1 MCSWQAHAL
10 QKELEDERRLAEE
23 LRRAWEQ
30 EREERDRERGEYNE
44 LIEQHRVTENERDAA
59 LQAAEE
65 HVRSAARDE
74 TAAAA
79 ARAEGA
85 AADAARVEAFR
96 EQARTLQVALQ
107 EARSETRTVRAR
119 EEESVLALQTQ
130 VQALQRQACA
140 LEEATTNSVDA
151 GRKALA
157 DKMQELED
165 AKNQVS
171 DLQAELA
178 AAAERADAEQQDLQR
193 QLQQV
198 RASADADA
206 KDLSR
211 RMEEERARLREC
223 EEQLRQQQLQAKQ
236 SETARALAEDARSAA
251 EGERNAAVEA
261 VAAAEALQ
269 QHLQRQMDAISQKA
283 AVDEKDLTEQVSLA
297 TTTLAQARS
306 EALLERDAAMREAD
320 ATKRQMMAEH
330 RRADELENE
339 RDVAAALMGALQA
352 KHGEG
357 LSHMEELCSLLGEVL
372 LRLVDAVGELL
383 EADARRKVQLVEQ
396 RRLAVAVQGRAAER
410 EQELLLLAE
419 AAKAERSSIGGLRAD
434 LERDLD
440 TMRDKVASLER
451 HNRLLRAEASHN
463 TLLRAALQRAFLFRC
478 LSGWRCFVT

>member
-157 DKMQELED
+157 DKVQELED

-236 SETARALAEDARSAA
+236 SEIARALAEDARSAA

-261 VAAAEALQ
+261 VAAADALQ
-269 QHLQRQMDAISQKA
+269 QQLQRQMDAIAQKT

-357 LSHMEELCSLLGEVL
+357 LSQMEELCSTLGNVL

-383 EADARRKVQLVEQ
+383 QADARRNVQLVEQ